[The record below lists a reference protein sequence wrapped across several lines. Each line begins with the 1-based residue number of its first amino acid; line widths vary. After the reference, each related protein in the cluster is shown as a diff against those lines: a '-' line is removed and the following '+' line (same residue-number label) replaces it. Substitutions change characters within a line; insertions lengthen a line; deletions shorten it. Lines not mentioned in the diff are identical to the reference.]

1 MLVRVF
7 FIYRSTLVYFNI
19 KLNSQLG
26 HIILPHFSGT
36 LISVK
41 KRKLA
46 PLHERDSIMLTATR
60 LFDLAYLQQATT
72 PGFPMFSY
80 KKGADWVAVSN
91 TDFIEQVNSASKGLI
106 AQGVQPGEKVALISE
121 NRIEWNILDFAIQ
134 QIGAVVVAIYP
145 NISESDY
152 SYIFNHAEIKNCIVS
167 SRKLYTK
174 IISIQDSCPL
184 LDDIF
189 TLDKEDNLPHW
200 QNFVAMGFPIT
211 DDELHTRRDAVH
223 TDTLASIIYTSGTT
237 GNPKGVMLAHRNLL
251 ADTISSEYS
260 FPVERGDRALSFL
273 PVCHAYER
281 VFQYV
286 YMYKGLTIFFA
297 QSMDTIGEDFKSVR
311 PHIFSAVPRVLE
323 KVYEKIKT
331 TGEQLKGLKRNVFF
345 WSLRLG
351 EQYTLE
357 DRSWWYNV
365 KLSVA
370 RKLVF
375 SKWRE
380 ALGGD
385 IKGIASGSA
394 ALQER
399 LTRLYMAA
407 GIPIYEGYGL
417 TEAGPCIAVN
427 CFKRGMKIGTVG
439 LPLINIEIKLAE
451 DGEILTKGENNMIG
465 YYKNEEATAEVLKDG
480 WLYTGDIGQWID
492 GKFLKIIDRKKEMF
506 KTSGGKYIVPQQL
519 ESKIVE
525 SPLIEQVM
533 VIGESRK
540 FPAALIVPNYA
551 NLLESSKHFSSLAKL
566 SRIEFLNSAEVKRQ
580 IESELHRINQN
591 FGSWEQ
597 IKKFAI
603 ISNEMTVET
612 GELTPT
618 LKMKR
623 KIILQKYEK
632 EVEQIYN
639 DGHYKR

>member
-1 MLVRVF
+1 M
-7 FIYRSTLVYFNI
+7 
-19 KLNSQLG
+19 
-26 HIILPHFSGT
+26 P
-36 LISVK
+36 
-41 KRKLA
+41 
-46 PLHERDSIMLTATR
+46 TATR
-60 LFDLAYLQQATT
+60 LFDLAYLQQETA

-80 KKGADWVAVSN
+80 KDGANWVTVSN
-91 TDFIEQVNSASKGLI
+91 TEFIERVNQVSKGLI
-106 AQGVQPGEKVALISE
+106 ALGVQVGEKVALISE
-121 NRIEWNILDFAIQ
+121 NRIEWNVLDFAIQ

-152 SYIFNHAEIKNCIVS
+152 SFIFNHAEIKNCIVS
-167 SRKLYTK
+167 SKKLYTK
-174 IISIQDSCPL
+174 ITSIRDSCPFL
-184 LDDIF
+184 EHIF
-189 TLDKEDNLPHW
+189 SLDKEEDIPHW
-200 QNFVAMGFPIT
+200 QNFVADGVSIT
-211 DDELHTRRDAVH
+211 DEQLETLRNAVG
-223 TDTLASIIYTSGTT
+223 TESLASIIYTSGTT

-251 ADTISSEYS
+251 ADTMSSEYS
-260 FPVERGDRALSFL
+260 FPVGRGDRALSFL

-323 KVYEKIKT
+323 KVYEKIIA
-331 TGEQLKGLKRNVFF
+331 TGEKLTGFKRKIFF
-345 WSLRLG
+345 WSLRVG

-357 DRSWWYNV
+357 NRSWWYAI
-365 KLSVA
+365 KLSIA

-385 IKGIASGSA
+385 IKGVASGSA

-399 LTRLYMAA
+399 LIRLYMAA

-480 WLYTGDIGQWID
+480 WLYTGDIGQWVD

-525 SPLIEQVM
+525 SSFIEQVM

-551 NLLESSKHFSSLAKL
+551 NLLEWSKNSSPSLTTL
-566 SRIEFLNSAEVKRQ
+566 SKIEFLNSAEIKQQ
-580 IESELHRINQN
+580 IESELNRINQN
-591 FGSWEQ
+591 FGNWEQ

-603 ISNEMTVET
+603 IPNEMTIET

-632 EVEQIYN
+632 EVEAIYSA
-639 DGHYKR
+639 

>member
-1 MLVRVF
+1 
-7 FIYRSTLVYFNI
+7 
-19 KLNSQLG
+19 
-26 HIILPHFSGT
+26 
-36 LISVK
+36 
-41 KRKLA
+41 
-46 PLHERDSIMLTATR
+46 
-60 LFDLAYLQQATT
+60 
-72 PGFPMFSY
+72 MFSY
-80 KKGADWVAVSN
+80 KDGTDWVALSN
-91 TDFIEQVNSASKGLI
+91 TEFIERVNQVSKGLI
-106 AQGVQPGEKVALISE
+106 ALGVRVGEKVALISE

-167 SRKLYTK
+167 SKKLYTK
-174 IISIQDSCPL
+174 ITSIRASCPFL
-184 LDDIF
+184 EHIF
-189 TLDKEDNLPHW
+189 TLDKEEHIPHW
-200 QNFVAMGFPIT
+200 QRFIAEGSSIT
-211 DDELHTRRDAVH
+211 DEQLETLRNAVN
-223 TDTLASIIYTSGTT
+223 TESLASIIYTSGTT

-251 ADTISSEYS
+251 ADTMSSEYS

-323 KVYEKIKT
+323 KVYEKIIA
-331 TGEQLKGLKRNVFF
+331 TGEKLTGLKRKIFF
-345 WSLRLG
+345 WSLRVG

-357 DRSWWYNV
+357 SRSWWYDI
-365 KLSVA
+365 KLNIA

-399 LTRLYMAA
+399 LARLYMAA

-427 CFKRGMKIGTVG
+427 CFKRGMRIGTVG
-439 LPLINIEIKLAE
+439 LPLINIEIKLAD
-451 DGEILTKGENNMIG
+451 DGEILTKGENIMIG

-480 WLYTGDIGQWID
+480 WLYTGDIGQWVD

-525 SPLIEQVM
+525 SSLIEQVM

-551 NLLESSKHFSSLAKL
+551 NLLEWSKNSSPLLANLPK
-566 SRIEFLNSAEVKRQ
+566 IEFLNSAEVKQQ
-580 IESELHRINQN
+580 IESELNRINQN
-591 FGSWEQ
+591 FGNWEQ

-603 ISNEMTVET
+603 IPNEMTIET

-632 EVEQIYN
+632 EVEAIYN
-639 DGHYKR
+639 T